1 MKAKAYF
8 WIAIFLATSCQFA
21 WGDIIYVKQG
31 ASGTGTSWE
40 TNEALG
46 NLSTALNNAVPNQ
59 DQVWV
64 AQGTYSPPAGGSF
77 VIPNNVAVIGGFL
90 GTPGTEGQSN
100 ARVSDALMNNTILTG
115 IGVTPQSRTIVT
127 LLNSDSLT
135 EFSSFQIT
143 GATESALLATDS
155 QAVISDVLFLNN
167 NATFG
172 SLDGAAVTISGPLST
187 TDLPPRLIPVSM
199 LVQHR
204 LRLSPYRVQL
214 LS

>member
-46 NLSTALNNAVPNQ
+46 NLSTALNKAVPNQ